1 MSDILLVNPLFLNQD
16 PVEQRLVTP
25 YFPLGLLYLAAVAR
39 DAGYDVAVFDA
50 MFETSDDAFRAALDA
65 HQPKLVGIAALATVR
80 VAALRLAGIARGRGA
95 IVVAGGADPTGRPE
109 AYVEGNGQG
118 PVFDAVVVGEAE
130 RTFVELLA
138 RYKAAGWRRDVAL
151 DNLPGLALPLAGGGL
166 KRTGDAP
173 HQADLDAFPFP
184 ARDLVDL
191 DRYQAEWR
199 KAHGFSSLSVIAG
212 RGCPYGC
219 TWCQKSVFGRSYRMR
234 SPESVAEEMRQIKAR
249 YNPDQVRVVDDVLGV
264 DKRWLRRWHDALLAN
279 DAVVPFEALSRA
291 DLVDDEMIRLLK
303 AAGCRRLAFG
313 AESGS
318 QRVLDAMHKGTQVD
332 QLYRTAEICRKYG
345 IETYFYIMLGYPGE
359 QWEDI
364 EATIR
369 LLRETRPDEF
379 SSTVAYPLPGTE
391 FYEQVKDRLV
401 AAGSAADWEHSAQ
414 NRLLFE
420 RAYST
425 RFYNWT
431 QRLMRKEWLAAR
443 VAADEV
449 KLSPSSRV
457 RLEASRLAARAAV
470 EALRRQPRK
479 AELLPAG
486 PPNVMG
492 GA

>member
-25 YFPLGLLYLAAVAR
+25 YFPLGLMYLGAVAR
-39 DAGYDVAVFDA
+39 EAGYSVAVFDG
-50 MFETSDDAFRAALDA
+50 MFETSDDAFRAALEA
-65 HQPKLVGIAALATVR
+65 HRPKLVGIAALATVR
-80 VAALRLAGIARGRGA
+80 AAALRLAGIARERGA
-95 IVVAGGADPTGRPE
+95 IVIVGGADPTGRPE
-109 AYVEGNGQG
+109 AYVAGNGHE
-118 PVFDAVVVGEAE
+118 PLVDAAVVGEAE

-138 RYKAAGWRRDVAL
+138 RYRAAGWRRDVAL
-151 DNLPGLALPLAGGGL
+151 DDLPGLALPLPGGGM

-173 HQADLDAFPFP
+173 HQADLDAIPFP

-249 YNPDQVRVVDDVLGV
+249 YNPDQVRVVDDVTGV
-264 DKRWLRRWHDALLAN
+264 DKRWLRRWHDALLTN
-279 DAVVPFEALSRA
+279 DAVIPFEALSRA

-303 AAGCRRLAFG
+303 EAGCRRLAFG

-318 QRVLDAMHKGTQVD
+318 QRVLDAMRKGTKVE

-345 IETYFYIMLGYPGE
+345 IETYFYIMVGYPGE
-359 QWEDI
+359 EWEDI
-364 EATIR
+364 EKTIS

-401 AAGSAADWEHSAQ
+401 TADWEHSAE
-414 NRLLFE
+414 NRLLFK

-425 RFYNWT
+425 RFYHWT
-431 QRLMRKEWLAAR
+431 QRLMRKEWLSAK
-443 VAADEV
+443 VAAGEM
-449 KLSPSSRV
+449 KLPPDRRA

-470 EALRRQPRK
+470 EALRRQPGK
-479 AELLPAG
+479 AELLPEG